1 MASWNYIWSQVRENT
16 VIVYG
21 IVDSSPSAALT
32 MRLIGAPSPGDLS
45 SIVSEWSGLS
55 GTLDGS
61 GTATGPASPIATAA
75 VSTANANDLLISV
88 GGDTGGMLPGWWTA
102 FTAPAQ
108 PPHAKIEAAY
118 QVVSAAGRYANTWSD
133 TGSIGWE
140 AVIGALQ

>member
-1 MASWNYIWSQVRENT
+1 APRHL
-16 VIVYG
+16 
-21 IVDSSPSAALT
+21 SSVVS
-32 MRLIGAPSPGDLS
+32 APSPLPALFRASD
-45 SIVSEWSGLS
+45 
-55 GTLDGS
+55 
-61 GTATGPASPIATAA
+61 TATGPASPIATAA

-140 AVIGALQ
+140 AVIGALR